1 MVLGLVLGGL
11 ASGLVGAFSARSA
24 QNSQQAY
31 NSAMNKESYG
41 YARKLNEQMQQIN
54 QENTLYQYHLE
65 RDSRRSAF
73 QDTRYDLEKA
83 GYNPLLALGQQ
94 SQGLNVG
101 MNSGSANFNG
111 ADSSAVIDSLN
122 SAVNSY
128 NSTRLANSSI
138 DSSKYQNDVN
148 LAQSE
153 YIRSQTRGQDINN
166 VIQDRYGLQKAISEI
181 NQLKSQGILN
191 NSQAKY
197 YTKQLAVADSQI
209 AVNSAEAQVLRS
221 QRVLNQQQYDINAPT
236 QRFAKS
242 HPVAH
247 GILSRVNPVSA
258 IGGLAGLKYM
268 LNNKKGVK

>member
-1 MVLGLVLGGL
+1 MVLAAALGLGS
-11 ASGLVGAFSARSA
+11 ALVGAFSARSVA
-24 QNSQQAY
+24 SQQQAY
-31 NSAMNKESYG
+31 NSAMNKESYN
-41 YARKLNEQMQQIN
+41 YARLLNEQMQLIN
-54 QENTLYQYHLE
+54 QRNTLYQYNLE

-73 QDTRYDLEKA
+73 QDTRYDLEQA

-101 MNSGSANFNG
+101 MSTGSASFNG

-128 NSTRLANSSI
+128 NSTRMTNSNI
-138 DSSKYQNDVN
+138 DSSKYVNDVN

-153 YIRSQTRGQDINN
+153 FIRSQTRGQDINN

-181 NQLKSQGILN
+181 NHLKSQGILN

-247 GILSRVNPVSA
+247 GTLSRVNPVSA
-258 IGGLAGLKYM
+258 LGSLAGLKYM
-268 LNNKKGVK
+268 LKK